1 MAIGI
6 ISATASSGT
15 LLVEVCPRFES
26 GQCACPGSPG
36 HQAFRFGALPPEG
49 DARTAEEWAL
59 ACAHEALRLAQALAA
74 QESLAAEPVPGLA
87 GLVL

>member
-6 ISATASSGT
+6 ISATESSGT
-15 LLVEVCPRFES
+15 LHVEVCPRFES
-26 GQCACPGSPG
+26 GQCACPGSAE
-36 HQAFRFGALPPEG
+36 HQTFRFGALPPEG
-49 DARTAEEWAL
+49 DARAADEWAL

-74 QESLAAEPVPGLA
+74 QESLVAEAVPGLA